1 MQDDAKS
8 GALRSQPMMDMLEDC
23 QNRIVQLERTVRY
36 LIDMREKSDP
46 AGRPPFKRPEHVT
59 IGQGS
64 RIGNGVTFS
73 ATEHHEIVV
82 GERTRILRGS
92 ELLGPIT
99 IGSHVFINRDAYI
112 RSNVTIGD
120 GVSVGPFVRLISDS
134 HEIGHPGH
142 RAGKGKVEAI
152 TIESGVWL
160 GANVIVLGGVKIGA
174 GAIVAAGA
182 VVAKDVPPHTLV
194 AGIPAKAVRVLADE
208 S

>member
-1 MQDDAKS
+1 MQNDAEFEV
-8 GALRSQPMMDMLEDC
+8 LRSQPIADMLEDC
-23 QNRIVQLERTVRY
+23 QKRVLQLERSVRY
-36 LIDMREKSDP
+36 LLDMRQRSDP

-64 RIGNGVTFS
+64 KIGNGVTFS
-73 ATEHHEIVV
+73 ATEKNPIVV

-92 ELLGPIT
+92 ELLGPVT
-99 IGSHVFINRDAYI
+99 VGSRVFINRDAYI

-134 HEIGHPGH
+134 HEIGRPEH
-142 RAGKGKVEAI
+142 RAGHGKIDAI

-182 VVAKDVPPHTLV
+182 VVTKDVAPNTVV
-194 AGIPAKAVRVLADE
+194 AGIPAKSVRVLGDE
-208 S
+208 